1 MKNYFILW
9 PSVVDHY
16 SIHLEENSQVTEDW
30 TDTAWEA
37 DHPDGKTVRV
47 TIADMMKLA
56 LDETEIPAQDL
67 ESVKIDPESQERMMR
82 ADTQYPLLV
91 LQYPDGE
98 YRVLDGN
105 HRLGKALHTKQPSV
119 QARVIKHQSLP
130 KEWQWLF
137 RQN

>member
-1 MKNYFILW
+1 MLMHE
-9 PSVVDHY
+9 VDQN
-16 SIHLEENSQVTEDW
+16 IEDW

-56 LDETEIPAQDL
+56 SPETEIPAQDL
-67 ESVKIDPESQERMMR
+67 TSVKIDPESQERMMR

-130 KEWQWLF
+130 KDWQWLF
-137 RQN
+137 SQN